1 MNLIEAFT
9 PYIGTREYDGIVAVI
24 QNWFYGKMVK
34 AAWCA
39 TSMSYFANKCGILD
53 QLGGKNQGVWEMYN
67 ACKVAHKGGTFY
79 DYGFLPEKIPEGAVC
94 FFLRNGASHVTVCAD
109 TRTYNPTNYLI
120 CLGGNQ
126 NDAIQSKAYKMANLQ
141 AIFIPDY
148 PTTKKPTI
156 YKGYKDSE
164 RGGTYCAQMQTALNQ
179 LMGSSLEIDGSC
191 GGLTDAALRAFMA
204 SRLTADAAQ
213 RHGARLTSCSEQ
225 TSSMSTQSRLEN
237 TTTPRPRTDTTLS
250 LILAFGS
257 SKKNSARRHFP
268 FLVP

>member
-191 GGLTDAALRAFMA
+191 GGLTDAALRAFQ
-204 SRLTADAAQ
+204 SV
-213 RHGARLTSCSEQ
+213 HG
-225 TSSMSTQSRLEN
+225 
-237 TTTPRPRTDTTLS
+237 
-250 LILAFGS
+250 LAVDGRCGPATWC
-257 SKKNSARRHFP
+257 KIDELLGANVIYVHTIPAGEYHYTETKDGYHFIP
-268 FLVP
+268 DLGIWVK